1 MNLELDENKA
11 VNLIKAYAPG
21 RIIIANT
28 TYTDS
33 LILTPTLIQPHF
45 QPNHI
50 QALRAEHL
58 AFALTS
64 KPKIVIL
71 GTGESMVYLKPDI
84 YGELMHAGIGF
95 EYMSTPAAC
104 RTYNALAAE
113 NRDVLAIL
121 MLA

>member
-21 RIIIANT
+21 RLIIGNT
-28 TYTDS
+28 TYTES
-33 LILTPTLIQPHF
+33 LILTPTLIQASF
-45 QPNHI
+45 QPNTI
-50 QALRAEHL
+50 EALSASHWEAVRALH
-58 AFALTS
+58 
-64 KPKIVIL
+64 PKIIIL
-71 GTGESMVYLKPDI
+71 GTGNTMVYLKPEI
-84 YGELMHAGIGF
+84 YGELMQAGIGF

-121 MLA
+121 MLD